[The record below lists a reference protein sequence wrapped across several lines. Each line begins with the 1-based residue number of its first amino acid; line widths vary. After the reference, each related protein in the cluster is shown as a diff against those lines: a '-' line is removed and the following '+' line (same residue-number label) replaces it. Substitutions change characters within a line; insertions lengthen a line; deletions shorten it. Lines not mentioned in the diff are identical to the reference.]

1 MQTGRKFSGNGMQ
14 PGRKFSGNGMQ
25 PGIHPGMHPGM
36 QPPVRKISG
45 SYKMELQPQ
54 PGMQKGKNP

>member
-1 MQTGRKFSGNGMQ
+1 MQ

-25 PGIHPGMHPGM
+25 PGVHPGMHPGM